1 MNGKNLQELIKNL
14 QVFYTCPSCGAH
26 YRNEDIAFL
35 GRVDEHCFMQLTC
48 QSCSLPILA
57 TVLLAAQ
64 LEQSAKAT
72 TQTTDFVKKQRR
84 RFKSDLRRG
93 EKARFSGSDAISSDE
108 VAKLHLYLSNNP
120 TDLNSHF

>member
-14 QVFYTCPSCGAH
+14 QVFYTCPSCAAH

-57 TVLLAAQ
+57 TVLLASQ
-64 LEQSAKAT
+64 LEKTAKT
-72 TQTTDFVKKQRR
+72 GVQNNDFAKPRR
-84 RFKSDLRRG
+84 RFKTDLKRG
-93 EKARFSGSDAISSDE
+93 EKIRFSGSEAISGNE
-108 VAKLHLYLSNNP
+108 IAQLHHYLSNNS
-120 TDLNSHF
+120 TDLHTHF

>member
-1 MNGKNLQELIKNL
+1 VNGKNLQELIKNL

-64 LEQSAKAT
+64 LKQASKGSAQTKA
-72 TQTTDFVKKQRR
+72 FVTKQRR
-84 RFKSDLRRG
+84 RFRSDLQRG
-93 EKARFSGSDAISSDE
+93 EKARFEKSEAISADE
-108 VAKLHLYLSNNP
+108 IAQLHLYLSDNP
-120 TDLNSHF
+120 TDLHTHF